1 LNSSV
6 NKHYNCA
13 IGLLGQLVTAFEIY
27 NCALGFLGQLVTAF
41 AIRFELAS
49 YAILI
54 ALGTKIYVLHDDTK
68 ATKS

>member
-13 IGLLGQLVTAFEIY
+13 IGL
-27 NCALGFLGQLVTAF
+27 LGQLVTAF

-68 ATKS
+68 ATKSWMCCLV